1 MNALA
6 LGLVILIAVAVLAGA
21 VGWWVRSFWCKG
33 GKEGFDGTEEE
44 ATGDGSSGVGAASPS
59 LEGAILCER
68 ELIDYAGE
76 ILQDIRD
83 YVVMLKEQTPSAIG
97 GEQEVQSPKLEFL
110 RILHVYVRFVML
122 SMIDVDVNVSK
133 IIAELITSFQAS
145 NKDNAY
151 ATLLSQ
157 VDSLGPKINHR
168 GILVKVPYF
177 IPYATTREQR
187 DLLASQIAGEIVER
201 HEARQRDA
209 HAAALA
215 ADVTGTVP
223 ADVVYTYPSPFD
235 AMNKLTNGVLQQ
247 LSAALAARSSH
258 DSRYLMQ
265 VVIGH
270 YMKKA
275 GGSASFPAGYTPAAL
290 GMSGSGLGQLIQ
302 EISASDVLSYSNG
315 VFAINREKVSFSSCD
330 EATMPPANQVG
341 MGMGQQET
349 SPAHESSTQQ
359 AGTSVVDEAEQQ
371 AETSETEMD
380 GTTGTSAGPSG
391 FNWDNAVVFV
401 RKA

>member
-33 GKEGFDGTEEE
+33 KEGFDASSGSDG
-44 ATGDGSSGVGAASPS
+44 ATGAAQSPS

-83 YVVMLKEQTPSAIG
+83 YVVMLKEQTPSSIG
-97 GEQEVQSPKLEFL
+97 GGEEVQSPKLEFL

-122 SMIDVDVNVSK
+122 SMIDVDINVSN

-157 VDSLGPKINHR
+157 VDSLGPRMNHS

-201 HEARQRDA
+201 HEARQRAA

-223 ADVVYTYPSPFD
+223 ENVTYTYPSPFD

-275 GGSASFPAGYTPAAL
+275 AGGAGFPTGYTPAAL
-290 GMSGSGLGQLIQ
+290 GMSGNGLGQLIQ
-302 EISASDVLSYSNG
+302 EITASDVLTYSDG
-315 VFAINREKVSFSSCD
+315 FFAINNEKVSFSSCD
-330 EATMPPANQVG
+330 EATMPPANQAD
-341 MGMGQQET
+341 MGRGQQGT

-359 AGTSVVDEAEQQ
+359 AGTNVVDEAEQQ
-371 AETSETEMD
+371 AASGETEMD
-380 GTTGTSAGPSG
+380 GATGTSAGPSG